1 MKIETFGNP
10 DKPVALLV
18 HSIFYPGVTSYKTIL
33 PLLMEKYYVVIP
45 NLNGLTYPHTDFVST
60 RKQADEIIKWLK
72 DNKITEIAFLLGS
85 SYGSSVAFEILKE
98 QWLQIDR
105 AALDS
110 PALKSSKFYGF
121 LFYCELK
128 KMVKKMKKMGMNAF
142 KNSEKYRYLDNKEEE
157 YCLKVYQGMDKKSL
171 KDISYSCYDYTL
183 PSQLY
188 RKGTKV
194 RFLFGEKDKAK
205 INLPEVRNLKS
216 GEIRIVE
223 GMSHM
228 QLMFED
234 PVEFLQECGLDIV

>member
-1 MKIETFGNP
+1 
-10 DKPVALLV
+10 
-18 HSIFYPGVTSYKTIL
+18 
-33 PLLMEKYYVVIP
+33 MEDKYYVVIP

-60 RKQADEIIKWLK
+60 RKQADEIIGWLK
-72 DNKITEIAFLLGS
+72 ENKINHIGFLLGS

-98 QWLQIDR
+98 QWLKIDS

-110 PALKSSKFYGF
+110 PALKCSKIYGF

-128 KMVKKMKKMGMNAF
+128 KMVKKMKKKGMSAF
-142 KNSEKYRYLDNKEEE
+142 ENSEKYKYLSDEEEE
-157 YCLKVYQGMDKKSL
+157 YCLKVYQAMDKKSL

-216 GEIRIVE
+216 GEIRIVQ